1 MSGVPGWALGW
12 GLAGFSFPI
21 KFGWCS
27 VLGKDEKLVF
37 DIVGVWFAA
46 AQKKMHLGGN

>member
-21 KFGWCS
+21 KFGRCS

-37 DIVGVWFAA
+37 GMVGVRLMVVR
-46 AQKKMHLGGN
+46 KK